1 MLHLKHKQGIL
12 AGGLEIVVKR
22 LSRNSQQGLVHLRN
36 EVSLVAKVQHKNLV
50 RLLGCCLD
58 GPEKILVYE
67 YLCNTSL
74 DKFLFHIVPPL
85 F

>member
-1 MLHLKHKQGIL
+1 MLVSGQ
-12 AGGLEIVVKR
+12 EIAVKR

-36 EVSLVAKVQHKNLV
+36 EVALVAKLEHKNLV

-58 GPEKILVYE
+58 GSEKLLVYE

-74 DKFLFHIVPPL
+74 DKFIFGIVIIFFKPEITML
-85 F
+85 T